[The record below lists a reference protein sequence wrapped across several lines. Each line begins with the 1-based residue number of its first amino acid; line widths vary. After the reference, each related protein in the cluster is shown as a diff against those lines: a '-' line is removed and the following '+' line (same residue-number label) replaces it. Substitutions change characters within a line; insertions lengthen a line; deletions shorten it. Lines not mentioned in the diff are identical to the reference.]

1 MTGGDHNLLPTL
13 SYSPILCLI
22 YMCVPAIIVKIVLL
36 GIFVVP
42 FAKLGVRHS
51 QGKMNEFKVSGV
63 VCSVFNVIY
72 PLSLLYVM

>member
-13 SYSPILCLI
+13 SYSPVLR
-22 YMCVPAIIVKIVLL
+22 YMCVPVIIVKNSLV

-51 QGKMNEFKVSGV
+51 RGTMNEFKVSGV

-72 PLSLLYVM
+72 PLSLLNVM